1 MSDNEEGAGQSRREF
16 LRRAGLLGAAG
27 VIGPAFLAACGSSKK
42 ATSSATTAA
51 GGTGTTASGGG
62 ATGDLASILKID
74 PNGKNGKGVDWN
86 MASVLALTGSGS
98 FYGKTMTSGIELA
111 VKHIAAA
118 GGPNIK
124 VKYWDHKSGD
134 AAAGKQA
141 MTEIGAAKYPAKL
154 ASYVDDL
161 GVMLDDTAKFK
172 CFTLDGGGGTSE
184 FGKGKPY
191 FWGTRAITPND
202 TLPGAFQ
209 WWKET
214 NPGKLKVGL
223 CGWDVGEPSNTQIKT
238 DVLAKIKAAGLE
250 FNGLYELV
258 PVGNQDF
265 SAVFPRL
272 KANEPD
278 LLLLGLYGQ
287 DPGSFANQAVTA
299 GLKAFGLGFEFTPDG
314 VNASK
319 GTYDKVGWTF
329 TYDYFDAA
337 NPISPLAKF
346 FVEEYKKDNGGD
358 LPDFYAANFYENTLV
373 MWEVI
378 RRVLA
383 KGGDINDGD
392 QLDKALQENLTVVSV
407 YAGDASTVGTY
418 TLDPKTHSVSK
429 RGMGVFQFKGG
440 KVTPLAFFGI
450 NAEGYKK
457 A

>member
-1 MSDNEEGAGQSRREF
+1 MSDIEERAGQSRREF

-27 VIGPAFLAACGSSKK
+27 VIAPAFLAACGSSKK
-42 ATSSATTAA
+42 SSTGTTVAGGSGTTAA
-51 GGTGTTASGGG
+51 GGG
-62 ATGDLASILKID
+62 APGDLATILKID
-74 PNGKNGKGVDWN
+74 PAGKNGKGVDWN

-98 FYGKTMTSGIELA
+98 FYGKTMTSGITLA

-154 ASYVDDL
+154 ASYADDL
-161 GVMLDDTAKFK
+161 GVMLDDTAKYK
-172 CFTLDGGGGTSE
+172 CFTLDGGGGTSL
-184 FGKGKPY
+184 FAQGKPY

-214 NPGKLKVGL
+214 NAGKTKVGL
-223 CGWDVGEPSNTQIKT
+223 VGWDVGEPSNTQVKVDI
-238 DVLAKIKAAGLE
+238 LAKIKAAGLE
-250 FNGLYELV
+250 HNGLYELV

-265 SAVFPRL
+265 SAVFPKI

-278 LLLLGLYGQ
+278 LLLLGIYGQ
-287 DPGSFANQAVTA
+287 DPGSFLNQSVTA
-299 GLKAFGLGFEFTPDG
+299 GLKAFPLGFEFTPDG

-319 GTYDKVGWTF
+319 GTYDSVGWTF

-337 NPISPLAKF
+337 NPVSPLAKL
-346 FVEEYKKDNGGD
+346 FVEDYKKDNGGS

-373 MWEVI
+373 MWEII

-407 YAGDASTVGTY
+407 YGGDASTVGTY
-418 TLDPKTHSVSK
+418 TLDPTTHSVSK
-429 RGMGVFQFKGG
+429 REMGVFQYKSG
-440 KVTPLAFFGI
+440 KVTPYVFFGI
-450 NAEGYKK
+450 GGEGYKK